1 MLALDDSIHI
11 GQLQIAQNVGNAWAQ
26 LNVARATS
34 AASTEQV
41 SAAQVAFRG
50 VREEA
55 ALGARTTLD
64 VLDAEQELL
73 DARASLVSAQI
84 DEVRAGYMLLAT
96 MGLLTAER
104 LNLNVPRYDPDA
116 YYNLVKTAPTSS
128 SKQGKQLDRVLK
140 SLGKE

>member
-1 MLALDDSIHI
+1 MLCSCACTHLPNS
-11 GQLQIAQNVGNAWAQ
+11 LQHTYYSLVHGLWADGHEIAAH
-26 LNVARATS
+26 TS
-34 AASTEQV
+34 HHSTGYF
-41 SAAQVAFRG
+41 SS
-50 VREEA
+50 
-55 ALGARTTLD
+55 
-64 VLDAEQELL
+64 EQEW
-73 DARASLVSAQI
+73 I

-104 LNLNVPRYDPDA
+104 LNLNVPRYDPAA